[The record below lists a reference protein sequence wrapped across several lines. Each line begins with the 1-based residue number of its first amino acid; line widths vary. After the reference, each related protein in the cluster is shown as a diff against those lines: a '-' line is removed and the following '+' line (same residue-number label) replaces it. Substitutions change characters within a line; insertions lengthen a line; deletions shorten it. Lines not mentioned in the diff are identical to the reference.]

1 MDYNKIIFEELN
13 YDNLDLIRVWKNS
26 NKQFFFNQLEIEIQ
40 DQLNWFE
47 KFKKIDTNTMLLIK
61 FDDNYIGCIGARI
74 INSNWDIFNVMNIN
88 KDYSGKGI
96 MSYSLIKLFQKLRL
110 IRNIPITAKVLKSN
124 KNINW
129 YLKNNFE
136 IINSDNDYFLI
147 RHKL

>member
-96 MSYSLIKLFQKLRL
+96 MSYTLIKLFQKLRL